1 MESLTNLQDLLKTN
15 NYDAYIIP
23 SSDFHG
29 SEYLSAYFKAR
40 AHFSGFT
47 GSAGTLLVMQKQAY
61 LWTDGR
67 YFIQASIELEGSGI
81 TLMKMGEENVPSLE
95 DFLKNN
101 LKDGQRLAFDGR
113 LLSTSYIK
121 TLNKKL
127 PNVEFI
133 SEDKLINQAWPDRP
147 GLPFSTIYL
156 LSKFFSGMTFDKKLQ
171 AIRNVMKDKNAN
183 AHILTSLEDQA
194 WLYNLRGNDIE
205 HTPVFL
211 SYTYITNS
219 NIILFVDQNKIDL
232 EIDKYLNEN
241 EIMIKPYYEIY
252 EFVKGLKGL
261 NILIDENKVNY
272 QIFQSIEALNTIIN
286 VQNPT
291 LLLKSIKNE
300 TEIKNTKLAHIK
312 DGVAVFRFMKYLK
325 EAYKN
330 NEELDEIKLSNYMDD
345 LRKKTKG
352 YVDLSFN
359 TICAFGPHAAMMHYS
374 ATPSSNAKI
383 KTANFLLIDSGG
395 HYLEGTTDI
404 TRTYALGDISKE
416 LKRHYTLVLKAVIN
430 LAKAVFLEGCNGQ
443 NLDILAR
450 GPIWNELLDYK
461 CGTGHGVGYLLSVHE
476 APNGFRW
483 KIVPE
488 RNDSAPFVP
497 GMITTDEPGIYL
509 ENKYGIRIENE
520 LLCVDAGSSEFGH
533 FLKFETITY
542 APIDLD
548 AVDTKM
554 LNATEKEWLNNYHK
568 TVYETLA
575 PKLNKDELDALKEFT
590 REIK

>member
-1 MESLTNLQDLLKTN
+1 MENLRILQDLLKAN

-29 SEYLSAYFKAR
+29 SEYLSAHFKAR

-47 GSAGTLLVMQKQAY
+47 GSAGTLLVMQDRAY

-67 YFIQASIELEGSGI
+67 YFIQAAIELEGSGI
-81 TLMKMGEENVPSLE
+81 TLMKMGEEYVLSLE
-95 DFLKNN
+95 DYLKNS

-113 LLSTSYIK
+113 LLPASYVK
-121 TLNKKL
+121 TLKKKL

-133 SEDKLINQAWPDRP
+133 SEDKLINEAWFDRP

-156 LSKFFSGMTFDKKLQ
+156 LSKFFSGKTFDKKLQ
-171 AIRNVMKDKNAN
+171 AVRNVMKDKGAN
-183 AHILTSLEDQA
+183 AHILTTLEDQA
-194 WLYNLRGNDIE
+194 WLYNLRANDIV

-211 SYTYITNS
+211 AYTYITHN

-241 EIMIKPYYEIY
+241 EIIVKPYNEIY

-261 NILIDENKVNY
+261 NILVDENKLNY
-272 QIFQSIEALNTIIN
+272 HIYQSIENQNTIIN
-286 VQNPT
+286 AQNPT

-312 DGVAVFRFMKYLK
+312 DGVATFRFMKYLK
-325 EAYKN
+325 EAYAKG
-330 NEELDEIKLSNYMDD
+330 EDLDEISLSNYMDN
-345 LRKKTKG
+345 LRKETKG

-359 TICAFGPHAAMMHYS
+359 TICAFGAHGAMMHYS

-383 KTANFLLIDSGG
+383 KNANFLLIDSGG

-416 LKRHYTLVLKAVIN
+416 LKTHYTLVLKAVIN
-430 LAKAVFLEGCNGQ
+430 LASAIFLEGCNGQ

-450 GPIWNELLDYK
+450 GPIWRELLDYK

-488 RNDSAPFVP
+488 RNDSAPLAP

-520 LLCVDAGSSEFGH
+520 LLCVDAGTSEFGH

-554 LNATEKEWLNNYHK
+554 LTATEKKWLNDYHK
-568 TVYETLA
+568 MVYDNLS
-575 PKLNKDELDALKEFT
+575 PNVNKDELEALAEFT
-590 REIK
+590 KEIK

>member
-1 MESLTNLQDLLKTN
+1 MESLKILQDLLKAH

-29 SEYLSAYFKAR
+29 SEYLSAHFKAR

-47 GSAGTLLVMQKQAY
+47 GSAGTLLVMQDRAY

-81 TLMKMGEENVPSLE
+81 NLMKMGEEFVLSLE

-101 LKDGQRLAFDGR
+101 LKDNQRLAFDGR
-113 LLSTSYIK
+113 LLSASYVK
-121 TLNKKL
+121 TLKEKL
-127 PNVEFI
+127 PNIEFVSEDTLI
-133 SEDKLINQAWPDRP
+133 SEAWFDRP
-147 GLPFSTIYL
+147 SLPFSTIYL
-156 LSKFFSGMTFDKKLQ
+156 LSKFFTGKTFDKKLQ

-194 WLYNLRGNDIE
+194 WLYNLRAADIE

-211 SYTYITNS
+211 AYTYITN
-219 NIILFVDQNKIDL
+219 NNVILFVDPNKIDL

-241 EIMIKPYYEIY
+241 EIIVKPYFEIY
-252 EFVKGLKGL
+252 EFIKGLKGL

-272 QIFQSIEALNTIIN
+272 HIYQSIENQNNIIN
-286 VQNPT
+286 AQNPT
-291 LLLKSIKNE
+291 LLLKSIKND
-300 TEIKNTKLAHIK
+300 TEIKNIKLAHIK
-312 DGVAVFRFMKYLK
+312 DGVATFRFMKYLK
-325 EAYKN
+325 EAYN
-330 NEELDEIKLSNYMDD
+330 NGEELDEILLSNYMDN
-345 LRKKTKG
+345 LRKDTKG

-416 LKRHYTLVLKAVIN
+416 LKKHYTLVLKAVIN
-430 LAKAVFLEGCNGQ
+430 LASAIFLEGCNGQ

-450 GPIWNELLDYK
+450 GPIWNELIDYK

-488 RNDSAPFVP
+488 RNDSHPLVP

-520 LLCVDAGSSEFGH
+520 LLCVDAGTSEFGH

-542 APIDLD
+542 SPIDLD

-554 LNATEKEWLNNYHK
+554 LTAAEKKWLNNYHK
-568 TVYETLA
+568 MVYDTLSS
-575 PKLNKDELDALKEFT
+575 KVKKDELETLQYFT